1 MGEKRFKKK
10 QKGKFHPGNY
20 ENTSVLS
27 KIQGAFSKNFSKMIA
42 ESRK

>member
-20 ENTSVLS
+20 ENTSVAIKDTRGLLE
-27 KIQGAFSKNFSKMIA
+27 KFLKND
-42 ESRK
+42 SRK